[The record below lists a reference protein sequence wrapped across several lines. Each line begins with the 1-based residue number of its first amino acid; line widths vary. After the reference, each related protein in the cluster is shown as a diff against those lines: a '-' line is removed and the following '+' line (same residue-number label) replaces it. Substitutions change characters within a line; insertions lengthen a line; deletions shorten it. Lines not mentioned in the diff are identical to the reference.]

1 MPYVSNW
8 VNPKL
13 FLTHKGVKVYHTYKN
28 DDCQNNPP
36 SENHFTTDRD
46 DGSYEGKNFDVR
58 KLPTWV
64 EPAHPPFLCG
74 KDDTAKNKRGW
85 DQYFKDQAYLKAARA
100 AIKAAIDSGHKLDSE
115 IEA

>member
-1 MPYVSNW
+1 MPYTSTW

-36 SENHFTTDRD
+36 SENYFTTDRM
-46 DGSYEGKNFDVR
+46 DGSYEGKCFDVR
-58 KLPTWV
+58 ELAAWA

-74 KDDTAKNKRGW
+74 EGDTAANRKAWDKWNKENMYAKSVR
-85 DQYFKDQAYLKAARA
+85 K
-100 AIKAAIDSGHKLDSE
+100 AIKAAIAAGDKLDSE
-115 IEA
+115 D